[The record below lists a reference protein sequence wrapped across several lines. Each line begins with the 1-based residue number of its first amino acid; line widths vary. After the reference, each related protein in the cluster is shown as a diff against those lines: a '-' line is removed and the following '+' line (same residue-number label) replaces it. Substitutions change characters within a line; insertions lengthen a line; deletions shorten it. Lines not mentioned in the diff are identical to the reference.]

1 MNNANSFTRIGA
13 AQTMAVT
20 ATTGVLSLTSVGSH
34 YSANVQIWNSGPNG
48 AIMSF
53 GASAGIT
60 QATAG
65 GFFVPAS
72 SFCTLERPPGPQWL
86 TAICSGTKTAGL
98 HIATGLGNAFQSK

>member
-1 MNNANSFTRIGA
+1 MNNTNSFTRIGN

-20 ATTGVLSLTSVGSH
+20 ATTGVLSLTSVGAH

-53 GASAGIT
+53 GGSAGIAQT
-60 QATAG
+60 TAN

-72 SFCTLERPPGPQWL
+72 SFCTLERPPGPQWI
-86 TAICSGTKTAGL
+86 TAICSGSKTAGL
-98 HIATGLGNAFQSK
+98 YVATGYGNAFQTK